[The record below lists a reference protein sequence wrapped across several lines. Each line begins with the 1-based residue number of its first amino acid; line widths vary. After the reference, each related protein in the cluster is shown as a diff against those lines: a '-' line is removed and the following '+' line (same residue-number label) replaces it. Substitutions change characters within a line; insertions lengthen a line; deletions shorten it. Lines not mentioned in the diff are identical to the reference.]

1 MKTYEAP
8 AAEIVD
14 FAHDYVVAAPSGG
27 GSDHSG
33 SGANSIGG
41 SIDGIGSIEDL
52 H

>member
-1 MKTYEAP
+1 MRTYEVP
-8 AAEIVD
+8 TAEIVD

-27 GSDHSG
+27 SDHHSG